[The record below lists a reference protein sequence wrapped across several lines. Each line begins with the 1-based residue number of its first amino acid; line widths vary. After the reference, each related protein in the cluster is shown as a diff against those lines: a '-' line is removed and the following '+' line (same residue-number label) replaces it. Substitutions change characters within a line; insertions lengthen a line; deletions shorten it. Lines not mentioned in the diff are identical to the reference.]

1 MSFLAGWDRQDI
13 GITARGFAM
22 QGYGKWS
29 QRDQGQKTPLFARAL
44 ALGDGTQPPLL
55 FCCLDLGYITH
66 AMRQGVRDVLLR
78 EMEGA
83 FDPDRLVLTCTHTH
97 SGPGGCSHDIMYNI
111 VTPGFVPEYLNRIVL
126 AASTAILAAWRG
138 AAPTELI
145 LGSGAIDASVQVAWN
160 RSRAAY
166 NRNPDVTPRA
176 PDECHLALDRTMHVL
191 GLRRDGRV
199 EALLSLFGVH
209 ATCIGSSNRLFDG
222 DNKGYAA
229 IDAEIAL
236 RDAGAAD
243 PVAIFAQATAG
254 DVSPH
259 YHGPGQTARRANI
272 SGEAEYA
279 YAERNGRAQSAQAL
293 AILEDRPRQAVTG
306 GIDAIFGYADFTNIT
321 ADPAFADGET
331 DAITSEPCHGA
342 AFFAGTP
349 VDGPGLPTPFLWLV
363 KRIAAWIKRHRLRHM
378 AHYSAEDQAYYRRL
392 YTAQGPK
399 AVMQEAG
406 RKVMLGQ
413 TLDRISTPD
422 FIDPAVAE
430 IKRQARIGAMRD
442 SAMVPTILPLQIL
455 VLGDLALVC
464 APGEFTTTAGARL
477 RATVACHLAPRGVTQ
492 VLLCTYCNEY
502 MGYVTTFEEYQEQA
516 YEGGHTIF
524 GQWTLAAFQ
533 TKFAALADELCK
545 PEAAR
550 SHDRQIRPKA
560 TPPGEL
566 ALRTAVAPVQDRS
579 RTR

>member
-1 MSFLAGWDRQDI
+1 VSFQAGWDRQDI
-13 GITARGFAM
+13 GITPRGFAM
-22 QGYGKWS
+22 QGYGKWT
-29 QRDQGQKTPLFARAL
+29 QRDQGQKTPLYARAL
-44 ALGDGTQPPLL
+44 ILGDGAGAPLM

-66 AMRQGVRDVLLR
+66 AMREGVCAALAR
-78 EMEGA
+78 EMAEA

-97 SGPGGCSHDIMYNI
+97 SGPGGCSHDIMYNV
-111 VTPGFVPEYLNRIVL
+111 VTPGFVPEYLNRIVQ
-126 AASTAILAAWRG
+126 AASASILAAWRS
-138 AAPTELI
+138 AAPTDI
-145 LGSGAIDASVQVAWN
+145 LLGAGDFDASVEVAWN

-166 NRNPDVTPRA
+166 NRNPDVTKRTLE
-176 PDECHLALDRTMHVL
+176 DCHLALDRSMQVL
-191 GLRRDGRV
+191 SLRRDGRV

-229 IDAEIAL
+229 CDAEIAL
-236 RDAGAAD
+236 RDAGAAN

-259 YHGPGQTARRANI
+259 FHGPGQTARRAKI
-272 SGEAEYA
+272 TGDAEYA
-279 YAERNGRAQSAQAL
+279 YADRNGRAQSAQAL
-293 AILEDRPRQAVTG
+293 AILEDGPRHTVTG
-306 GIDAIFGYADFTNIT
+306 GIDAIFGYVDFTTVT
-321 ADPAFADGET
+321 ADPAFTDGVP
-331 DAITSEPCHGA
+331 DAVTSEPCHGA

-349 VDGPGLPTPFLWLV
+349 VDGPGLPKPFLWLV
-363 KRIAAWIKRHRLRHM
+363 QKIAARIKRHRLRTM
-378 AHYSAEDQAYYRRL
+378 QDYSPVDQAYYRRL
-392 YTAQGPK
+392 YAAQGPK
-399 AVMQEAG
+399 AVMQESG
-406 RKVMLGQ
+406 RKIMLGQ

-430 IKRQARIGAMRD
+430 IKRQARIGAMRT
-442 SAMVPTILPLQIL
+442 SAMVPTVLPLQIL
-455 VLGDLALVC
+455 LVGDLALVC

-477 RATVACHLAPRGVTQ
+477 RQTVATRLQPRGVTQ

-545 PEAAR
+545 PEQLR
-550 SHDRQIRPKA
+550 SHDREKRPAA
-560 TPPGEL
+560 TAPDEL
-566 ALRTAVAPVQDRS
+566 ALRTATPPVPDPS
-579 RTR
+579 RRR

>member
-1 MSFLAGWDRQDI
+1 
-13 GITARGFAM
+13 M

-29 QRDQGQKTPLFARAL
+29 QRDQGQKTPLYARSVV
-44 ALGDGTQPPLL
+44 LGDGSTPPLM
-55 FCCLDLGYITH
+55 FCCLDLGYVTH
-66 AMRQGVRDVLLR
+66 AMREGVRAALSLAMAD
-78 EMEGA
+78 A

-97 SGPGGCSHDIMYNI
+97 SGPGGCSHDIMYNV
-111 VTPGFVPEYLNRIVL
+111 VTPGFVPEYLNRIVQ
-126 AASTAILAAWRG
+126 AASTAILAAWRNT
-138 AAPTELI
+138 APTDIALSE
-145 LGSGAIDASVQVAWN
+145 GDFAATVQVAWN

-166 NRNPDVTPRA
+166 NRNPDVVRRTLE
-176 PDECHLALDRTMHVL
+176 ECHLALDRTMQVL
-191 GLRRDGRV
+191 SLRREGRV

-229 IDAEIAL
+229 IDAENAL
-236 RDAGAAD
+236 RDAGASA

-259 YHGPGQTARRANI
+259 FHGPGQTGRRAKI
-272 SGEAEYA
+272 TGDAEYA
-279 YAERNGRAQSAQAL
+279 YAEQNGRAQSAHAL
-293 AILEDRPRQAVTG
+293 AILEDGTRHAVTG
-306 GIDAIFGYADFTNIT
+306 AIDAIFGYADFTDIT

-331 DAITSEPCHGA
+331 KAITSEPCHGA

-349 VDGPGLPTPFLWLV
+349 VDGPGLPKPFLWLV
-363 KRIAAWIKRHRLRHM
+363 QRIAARIKRYRLKRM
-378 AHYSAEDQAYYRRL
+378 TQYSAEDQAYYRRL
-392 YTAQGPK
+392 YEAQGPK
-399 AVMQEAG
+399 AIMQEAG

-430 IKRQARIGAMRD
+430 IKRQARIGAMRH

-455 VLGDLALVC
+455 IIGDLALVC

-477 RATVACHLAPRGVTQ
+477 RQTVAEHLAPRGLAE

-545 PEAAR
+545 PAQAR
-550 SHDRQIRPKA
+550 GHDRQTAPKA
-560 TPPGEL
+560 TPPDEL
-566 ALRTAVAPVQDRS
+566 ALRTAVAPVPDRS